1 MSHGLTTPAGSE
13 GRASQEGSIVAKK
26 VTMNLPD
33 DALEAV
39 QELARARGV
48 TATEAIRQALQTE
61 RLLRAE
67 QAKGNSVLI
76 KKADGSAD
84 RIIFR

>member
-1 MSHGLTTPAGSE
+1 M
-13 GRASQEGSIVAKK
+13 AKK

-39 QELARARGV
+39 RELAEARGV

-61 RLLRAE
+61 RLLRTE
-67 QAKGNSVLI
+67 QVKGNSVVI
-76 KKADGSAD
+76 QKTDGSAD